1 MFGYDLG
8 IDLGSSAVVI
18 SMPDKGVVLNEPAYV
33 AYDIDSERIIYAGRR
48 AYFLEGRE
56 PKGMKV
62 MAPITNGVISNYDYA
77 QQMLKYYINRVIK
90 KSIFKPRVV
99 ASVHT
104 MATDIEKRTLISV
117 LISAGARSVCLV
129 EKPLCA
135 CFGAGLNFNDS
146 RGQCVINIGG
156 GVTDMAIITQGV
168 MSQTEMIKV
177 GGNNFDDEIIR
188 FIKEKHN
195 MIIGKRTSEEIK
207 KSIGGAVSRDEELN
221 MTVNGQSVENG
232 LPMTVEVTSNE
243 IHYCLRPLIEEI
255 TTAAKGMIERT
266 SAQLMADIKVNGIVL
281 TGGSSEL
288 YGIDK
293 HLSEELEIEVRVA
306 DEPDICVAKGAMIAL
321 NRMGMLD
328 NLGYQFKK
336 KDDVRIN

>member
-1 MFGYDLG
+1 MG

-33 AYDIDSERIIYAGRR
+33 AYDIDTERIIYAGRR

-62 MAPITNGVISNYDYA
+62 IAPITNGVISNYDYA
-77 QQMLKYYINRVIK
+77 QLMLKYYINRVIK
-90 KSIFKPRVV
+90 KSVFKPRVV

-117 LISAGARSVCLV
+117 LISAGARSVCLI

-168 MSQTEMIKV
+168 MSQTEMIKI
-177 GGNNFDDEIIR
+177 GGNNFDDEIMR
-188 FIKEKHN
+188 FVKEKHN
-195 MIIGKRTSEEIK
+195 VIIGKRTSEEIK

-243 IHYCLRPLIEEI
+243 INYCLRPLIEEI
-255 TTAAKGMIERT
+255 VTAAKGMIERT
-266 SAQLMADIKVNGIVL
+266 SAQLMADIKLNGIVL

-288 YGIDK
+288 YGLDK
-293 HLSEELEIEVRVA
+293 LLSNELDIEVRVA